1 MIWEVN
7 PINRGLGNR
16 NRFLKLLGVNDKPT
30 PNIINANMKLN
41 RRSRNVYEAS
51 SILNNHDQ
59 RVSKVV

>member
-30 PNIINANMKLN
+30 PNIMNASIKLN
-41 RRSRNVYEAS
+41 RMSRNVYEAS
-51 SILNNHDQ
+51 SILNSFDQ
-59 RVSKVV
+59 GVSKIV